1 MGLLKKFGVLKS
13 KSVTDQKSL
22 DHWIK
27 PSQLPMNSQINTG
40 LDNDPPVDP
49 PMIHDPNP
57 LDQARP
63 IAREE
68 IWCQVGAY
76 WQTSPF
82 GTPVSAGDDVEE
94 LIDSFLNWVSHCR
107 PGEEWEIPN
116 AWLAESDE
124 LCASADIEVRKQN
137 PELRVWREGK
147 DKLAC
152 KVFFGPELPP
162 SRKSQNRNR
171 FRSSKTK
178 RIETMWCE
186 ELGWC
191 RWNDRGQDYFPDPS
205 LNEDPS

>member
-1 MGLLKKFGVLKS
+1 M
-13 KSVTDQKSL
+13 
-22 DHWIK
+22 
-27 PSQLPMNSQINTG
+27 
-40 LDNDPPVDP
+40 
-49 PMIHDPNP
+49 P
-57 LDQARP
+57 LD
-63 IAREE
+63 
-68 IWCQVGAY
+68 
-76 WQTSPF
+76 
-82 GTPVSAGDDVEE
+82 
-94 LIDSFLNWVSHCR
+94 
-107 PGEEWEIPN
+107 
-116 AWLAESDE
+116 WLPDSDE
-124 LCASADIEVRKQN
+124 LRVAAEEQVRKRN
-137 PELRVWREGK
+137 PALRIWRTGK